1 MEISL
6 TKFTDID
13 GCITL
18 QCKHCGDKFKVNVQE
33 FEDFQGEFMFCA
45 SCGLE
50 DYSQNFILTE
60 DFQKNAQI
68 ELENLALRELQ
79 KMFGKKNVKG
89 KLKTPTDLFE
99 VNDMHLILKDCCNRQ
114 VKINN
119 SANFA
124 STYCPYCGGI

>member
-1 MEISL
+1 MEIILS
-6 TKFTDID
+6 KFADID

-18 QCKHCGDKFKVNVQE
+18 KCKHCEDRFKVNIQE
-33 FEDFQGEFMFCA
+33 YEDFHGEFMFCA
-45 SCGLE
+45 YCGLSSNPQE
-50 DYSQNFILTE
+50 LVFTE

-68 ELENLALRELQ
+68 ELENLALKELQ

-89 KLKTPTDLFE
+89 KLKTPTVLYE
-99 VNDMHLILKDCCNRQ
+99 LNDMNLILKNCCNRQ
-114 VKINN
+114 VKINS

>member
-1 MEISL
+1 MEITL
-6 TKFTDID
+6 TKLSDND
-13 GCITL
+13 GCVTL
-18 QCKHCGDKFKVNVQE
+18 KCKHCEDKFKVNVQE

-45 SCGLE
+45 SCGLSSN
-50 DYSQNFILTE
+50 SQELIFTE

-68 ELENLALRELQ
+68 ELENFALKELQ

-89 KLKTPTDLFE
+89 KLKTPTNLYE
-99 VNDMHLILKDCCNRQ
+99 VNDMNLILKNCCNRQ

-119 SANFA
+119 LTNFT